1 MKRERI
7 DEIADVLDKRGKL
20 TLEQLSEYFPNVS
33 QMTLRR
39 DLLQLEKEG
48 KIIRV
53 RGGAMSVREVQKT
66 SGEPY
71 TKKTTI
77 HTDEKIVIAQKAAGL
92 IDEGASIF
100 IDGGSTALYL
110 AKEMPDIAC
119 NIFTNGLAVATEL
132 AKKKNVV
139 VNLLGGQL
147 IKENLS
153 TASSFSSLYF
163 TDTNFELA
171 IISAAAFTPEYGFSC
186 NSQTLADLFK
196 LVRKKAKFVYMMLDS
211 SKIGKIMP
219 YTFARAQDIN
229 VLITDDTFP
238 ETLKEAFKSGWSKQ
252 GKSVLA
258 LSGTRRVYR
267 NSSLRLSDWLLT
279 EVMICTV
286 FSPIITSSRGITICS
301 FLSHLLHTS
310 M

>member
-1 MKRERI
+1 MKRDRI
-7 DEIADVLDKRGKL
+7 AEIAELLDKRGKL
-20 TLEQLSEYFPNVS
+20 TLEQLEDYFPNVS

-39 DLLQLEKEG
+39 DLFQLEEEG

-77 HTDEKIVIAQKAAGL
+77 HTDEKIVIAQKAAEL

-100 IDGGSTALYL
+100 LDGGTTALYL
-110 AKEMPDIAC
+110 AKEMPDRPC
-119 NIFTNGLAVATEL
+119 NVFTNGLAVATEL

-153 TASSFSSLYF
+153 TASAFSSLYF

-171 IISAAAFTPEYGFSC
+171 IISASAFTPENGFSC
-186 NSQTLADLFK
+186 KSQVEAELLR
-196 LVRKKAKFVYMMLDS
+196 VVCKKAKFLYMMLDS
-211 SKIGKIMP
+211 SKIGKIKP
-219 YTFARAQDIN
+219 YTFARAEDIN
-229 VLITDDTFP
+229 VLIIDQNFP
-238 ETLKEAFKSGWSKQ
+238 DKLKEQFKDMDI
-252 GKSVLA
+252 V
-258 LSGTRRVYR
+258 V
-267 NSSLRLSDWLLT
+267 
-279 EVMICTV
+279 I
-286 FSPIITSSRGITICS
+286 
-301 FLSHLLHTS
+301 
-310 M
+310 

>member
-7 DEIADVLDKRGKL
+7 TEIAELLDKRGKL
-20 TLEQLSEYFPNVS
+20 TLEQLEEYFPNVS

-39 DLLQLEKEG
+39 DLFQLEEEG

-77 HTDEKIVIAQKAAGL
+77 RTDEKIIIAQKAAGL

-110 AKEMPDIAC
+110 AKELPDKYY
-119 NIFTNGLAVATEL
+119 NVFTNGLAVATEL

-147 IKENLS
+147 IKENLA
-153 TASSFSSLYF
+153 TASAFSSMYF

-171 IISAAAFTPEYGFSC
+171 IISAAAFTPENGFSC
-186 NSQTLADLFK
+186 SSQVEAELLR
-196 LVRKKAKFVYMMLDS
+196 VVCKKAKFMYMMLDS
-211 SKIGKIMP
+211 SKIGKIKP
-219 YTFARAQDIN
+219 YTFARAEDIN
-229 VLITDDTFP
+229 VLITDQDFP
-238 ETLKEAFKSGWSKQ
+238 EALKNQFKAMDI
-252 GKSVLA
+252 V
-258 LSGTRRVYR
+258 V
-267 NSSLRLSDWLLT
+267 
-279 EVMICTV
+279 I
-286 FSPIITSSRGITICS
+286 
-301 FLSHLLHTS
+301 
-310 M
+310 